1 MPFSLPEDITS
12 LTDEEL
18 SAALDQALSEYR
30 ALSVSDESDEETLTA
45 AEGLGNDIRALR
57 SEQVTRAEAAST
69 RAERL
74 AALGDIDVPEPE
86 PVPAAAPAPVSQE
99 TAVEPVA
106 ASAVRRAAANAP
118 APVVVRQPQAVI
130 LASADVPGYATG
142 QELDSLTAA
151 GEAIVARMR
160 SFPTTNVGEH
170 YARYGAVLVRRE
182 GFNDLV
188 QDNRGDDMA
197 LLAAAGDMS
206 RLPGGSLVAAGGW
219 CSPSETLYDMCQ
231 VETLSGILDLPEI
244 QVSRGGIRYTPGPD
258 FETIYNGVGW
268 TLTEAQVIAASPAK
282 TCYEVPC
289 PSFTD
294 VRLDAV
300 GVCVKAP
307 ILTNAAYPELVRRVV
322 EGAMVALAHK
332 VNARV
337 LSTMETAAGTQI
349 QGADNAQ
356 NLTAALGSIAWHAAV
371 MRQRYRLDDAA
382 TIDAVAPVWLRTLI
396 RADWALRG
404 GVDLLSVSDAQIDA
418 WFTVRGINIQWVYDW
433 QATSVNAAGT
443 STVPAEAKVLLYPAG
458 TWVKGVSDVISL
470 DAVYD
475 STNLL
480 ANMFTAVFAEDG
492 VLVVQKCTDTDVV
505 QIPTCVNGT
514 TGAQNISACFTHPG
528 SGAVT

>member
-1 MPFSLPEDITS
+1 MPFSIPEDIAS
-12 LTDEEL
+12 LTADEL

-30 ALSVSDESDEETLTA
+30 SLSVGEDADDATLSA
-45 AEGLGNDIRALR
+45 AEALGDSIRSLR
-57 SEQVTRAEAAST
+57 SEQATRVEAAQA
-69 RAERL
+69 RAARVS
-74 AALGDIDVPEPE
+74 ALGDIDVPAEEPHTE
-86 PVPAAAPAPVSQE
+86 APVEAPAEVVP
-99 TAVEPVA
+99 EPVA

-118 APVVVRQPQAVI
+118 APVVVKAPAAVI

-170 YARYGAVLVRRE
+170 YARYGAVLIRRE
-182 GFNDLV
+182 GFGDLV

-197 LLAAAGDMS
+197 VLEAAGNQS

-231 VETLSGILDLPEI
+231 VETLAGILDLPEI
-244 QVSRGGIRYTPGPD
+244 KVSRGGIRYTPGPD

-268 TLTEAQVIAASPAK
+268 SLSEAQVIAGTPAK
-282 TCYEVPC
+282 TCFEVPC
-289 PSFTD
+289 PTFSD

-322 EGAMVALAHK
+322 EGAMVALAHQ
-332 VNARV
+332 VNSRAI
-337 LSTMETAAGTQI
+337 SIMETAAGTQI
-349 QGADNAQ
+349 QAFDGQQ
-356 NLTAALGSIAWHAAV
+356 NLTASLNSVAWHAAA
-371 MRQRYRLDDAA
+371 MRQRYRLAEDAV
-382 TIDAVAPVWLRTLI
+382 IDAVAPMWLRTLI

-404 GVDLLSVSDAQIDA
+404 GVDLLAVSDAQINE
-418 WFTVRGINIQWVYDW
+418 WFTVRNINVQWVYDW
-433 QATSVNAAGT
+433 QSTTINAAGT
-443 STVPAEAKVLLYPAG
+443 SPVPAEAKILMYPTG
-458 TWVKGVSDVISL
+458 TWIKGVADVIAL

-492 VLVVQKCTDTDVV
+492 ILVVQRCTGSDVV
-505 QIPTCVNGT
+505 QVPTCVNGA
-514 TGAQNISACFTHPG
+514 TGAANLTACFSHPG
-528 SGAVT
+528 SGFVT